1 MMAGL
6 VQYIMGRHNFNDQVS
21 SFMSVSPHDDLTNSP
36 KEKKQ
41 RKPMVAHTVNQLC
54 PEDKAA
60 MHRPTRTIKH
70 TLCSSPIS
78 VAQTSRNFWRL
89 SGIFLVLCSGSR
101 NMHMRSTCKLGSRM
115 FFYNTIHRIN
125 TIKLVITD
133 LGKVKKVLQ
142 IFVFNVVS
150 YDGAM

>member
-1 MMAGL
+1 
-6 VQYIMGRHNFNDQVS
+6 
-21 SFMSVSPHDDLTNSP
+21 
-36 KEKKQ
+36 
-41 RKPMVAHTVNQLC
+41 
-54 PEDKAA
+54 
-60 MHRPTRTIKH
+60 
-70 TLCSSPIS
+70 
-78 VAQTSRNFWRL
+78 
-89 SGIFLVLCSGSR
+89 
-101 NMHMRSTCKLGSRM
+101 M